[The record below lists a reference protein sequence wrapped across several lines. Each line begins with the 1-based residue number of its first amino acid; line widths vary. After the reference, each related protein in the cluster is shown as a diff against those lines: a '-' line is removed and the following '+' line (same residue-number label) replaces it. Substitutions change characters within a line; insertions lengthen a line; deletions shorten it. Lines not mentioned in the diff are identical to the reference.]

1 MSRIIL
7 FPFSMESSQ
16 SDARIQE
23 RIEELLPDV
32 DCFRVYPNRN
42 YRPTRGD
49 VIVGWGAGDR
59 PDWHGRVP
67 AGVAYLNPPTAV
79 MKCVNKTASFRAFA
93 AAGVR
98 CVPFTTSRT
107 EAAAWAQEGHR
118 VMARNLTEGR
128 DGEGAQV
135 LNTIE
140 EVRDSG
146 AGLFTLF
153 IPKAAEY
160 RVHVFNGNII
170 GVQQRTRRDGATITN
185 HHIRTSSNGWGLTR
199 SWDVSVSAELRNNAV
214 SAVAALGLQFGAVDV
229 GVDRFGR
236 DFVFEVNS
244 APEVLG
250 EGVNR
255 YANAIVAQHAA

>member
-42 YRPTRGD
+42 YRPAVTD

-67 AGVAYLNPPTAV
+67 ASTIWLNKPSAV

-107 EAAAWAQEGHR
+107 EAGTWAQEGHR

-160 RVHVFNGNII
+160 RVHVFNDEVI
-170 GVQQRTRRDGATITN
+170 GVQQRARRDGATITN
-185 HHIRTSSNGWGLTR
+185 HHIRTSGNGWGLTR
-199 SWDVSVSAELRNNAV
+199 NWDVTIPTNMRDSARLAV
-214 SAVAALGLQFGAVDV
+214 SSLGLQFGAVDI